1 MKQQKEN
8 KETAPLNINNLGSSE
23 PSFWGMENLKLND
36 LEVTA
41 PTPNLISQAN
51 AQEGMFLPKEEVKLE
66 NLGIGIASTKQ
77 STNNVL
83 LGDSGVMSGVKSKY
97 HNQYRKLFLIS
108 FFIILITGL
117 ASVILRLY
125 SRYVYFASQAVP
137 DTTYQTYISK

>member
-1 MKQQKEN
+1 M
-8 KETAPLNINNLGSSE
+8 G
-23 PSFWGMENLKLND
+23 NLKLND
-36 LEVTA
+36 LEVTV

-51 AQEGMFLPKEEVKLE
+51 AQEGMLLPKEEVKFE

-83 LGDSGVMSGVKSKY
+83 LGNSGLMGGVKSKY

-108 FFIILITGL
+108 FFIILVTGL

-125 SRYVYFASQAVP
+125 SRYVYFASQAIP
-137 DTTYQTYISK
+137 DTTYQSYINIYKN

>member
-1 MKQQKEN
+1 M
-8 KETAPLNINNLGSSE
+8 G
-23 PSFWGMENLKLND
+23 NLKLND
-36 LEVTA
+36 LELTVS
-41 PTPNLISQAN
+41 TPNLISQVN
-51 AQEGMFLPKEEVKLE
+51 AQEGMILPKEDVKLE
-66 NLGIGIASTKQ
+66 NLGMGIASAKQ

-125 SRYVYFASQAVP
+125 SRYVYFASQAIP
-137 DTTYQTYISK
+137 DTTYQTYINIYKN